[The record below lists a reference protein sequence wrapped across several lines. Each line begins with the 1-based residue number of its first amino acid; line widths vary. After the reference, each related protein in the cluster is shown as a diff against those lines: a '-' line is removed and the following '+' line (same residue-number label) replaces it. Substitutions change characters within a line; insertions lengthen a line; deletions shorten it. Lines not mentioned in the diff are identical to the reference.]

1 MKTFGAGG
9 LADAIMETCVWSILR
24 ISLMNG
30 DGEMQV
36 VTF

>member
-1 MKTFGAGG
+1 MRVFGAGG
-9 LADAIMETCVWSILR
+9 LADAIMKTPVWSILR
-24 ISLMNG
+24 VSLMDR